1 MSKLLVFGNEKGGA
15 GKSTLS
21 MHVACA
27 LLQSGIKVGVLDLD
41 IRQLTLCRFFENR
54 EENLKRNNYI
64 LPIPSIGKI
73 DPHRTKHVK
82 EYFYELITELSKEN
96 DYIIID
102 CPGAL
107 TDYSALAHANADKL
121 ITPMNDSFIDF
132 DLLARIDPETNIVKG
147 PSIYSEMV
155 WEARK
160 ARSLAKAPP
169 IDWIVV
175 RNRLPTTNMH
185 NKRKVG
191 EALVNL
197 SKRIG
202 FRLIP
207 GLSDRVIFK
216 ELFPKGLT
224 LADSKDLT
232 KLRISIS
239 NIAARQE
246 LRDIMVGL
254 KLNNFQI
261 NF

>member
-27 LLQSGIKVGVLDLD
+27 LLQSGASVGVLDLD
-41 IRQLTLCRFFENR
+41 LRQLTLKRFCENR
-54 EENLKRNNYI
+54 TGFAQSHSIE
-64 LPIPSIGKI
+64 LPMAQIGNI
-73 DPHRTKHVK
+73 DPDAQSSEEREFQRVTTD
-82 EYFYELITELSKEN
+82 LLAQN
-96 DYIIID
+96 DYVVVD

-107 TDYSALAHANADKL
+107 TTYSELAHANADTL

-132 DLLARIDPETNIVKG
+132 DLLARIDPETNAVKG

-155 WEARK
+155 WDARK
-160 ARSLAKAPP
+160 ARSLSGGKP
-169 IDWIVV
+169 IDWIVA
-175 RNRLPTTNMH
+175 RNRLSSTNMH

-191 EALVNL
+191 EALENL

-202 FRLIP
+202 FRLVP

-224 LADSKDLT
+224 VADSNKLT
-232 KLRISIS
+232 HLPPSMS

-246 LRDIMVGL
+246 LRDLMVE
-254 KLNNFQI
+254 LNLPDFKVG
-261 NF
+261 F